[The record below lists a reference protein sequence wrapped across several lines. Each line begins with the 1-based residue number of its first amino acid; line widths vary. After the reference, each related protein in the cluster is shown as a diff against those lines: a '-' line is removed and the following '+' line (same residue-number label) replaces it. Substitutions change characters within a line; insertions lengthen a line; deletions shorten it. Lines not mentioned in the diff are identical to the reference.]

1 MHVHVYTYIYT
12 CWCRKVNKALKDQV
26 DKLWHTTNIYMH
38 PQIHMYGKEL
48 AAKLPGKLKVHVH
61 VYIYMCMGYIRVV
74 SMHVVHVCIIYVT
87 CICIWAYICTL
98 RLGLYNL
105 CTYNVCLQVTYF
117 TNSGTEANELAVLMA
132 RMHTGNIDIVSLR

>member
-48 AAKLPGKLKVHVH
+48 AAKLPGKLKVRYIHVCIYIVHVCVYNLCNLYLRFGLHVH
-61 VYIYMCMGYIRVV
+61 VYAL
-74 SMHVVHVCIIYVT
+74 H
-87 CICIWAYICTL
+87 
-98 RLGLYNL
+98 
-105 CTYNVCLQVTYF
+105 VCLQVTYF